1 MHEVLRVEN
10 LRKTF
15 PGVVAVDGLSFALG
29 KGELLSVLGENGAGK
44 STLTKMISGVLEPD
58 EGRILLDGREIRC
71 TSAHDAIRAGI
82 SMVYQELSMVGSMSI
97 AENIFANRQPINGI
111 GLIQT
116 GKLYRDTNGLMER
129 FNLRLNPRML
139 VKHLSMGQQQLIEI
153 LKAIS
158 QNPKVLILDEPTSSL
173 TETEVA
179 LLFGIIEML
188 KAEGMSFIYIT
199 HKLSEVFRLSDRVM
213 VMRDG
218 HYIDTKKPDEV
229 STMDLIQLMVGRQI
243 VDLYAGSHDR
253 GSVGEPYFQVR
264 GLSSPGLFKDVSF
277 QLRRGEILGFAGL
290 VGAGRT
296 EMARGIVGLEKL
308 SAGTVELEGRALPIR
323 SVSDAIRHGIAYV
336 TEDRKN
342 LGLYLNF
349 SIKANLVAP
358 SLDSFVSAGMMRTRA
373 IEAYCLEQVAHYNVK
388 TSTLT
393 QKIMSLSGGN
403 QQKCLLSLWMGTRPR
418 VLIFDEPT
426 RGVDVGAR
434 SEIYEKIREY
444 TAGGNGAIVV
454 SSDLPELIGICDRI
468 IVMYHGRVRGE
479 VLKDAFGE
487 KNILALA
494 SGLN

>member
-1 MHEVLRVEN
+1 MHEVLKVEN

-15 PGVVAVDGLSFALG
+15 PGVVAVDGLSFSLH

-58 EGRILLDGREIRC
+58 AGRILLDGREIRS

-97 AENIFANRQPINGI
+97 AENIFANRQPINAVGI
-111 GLIQT
+111 IQL
-116 GKLYRDTNGLMER
+116 GKLFRDTSELMQR
-129 FNLRLNPRML
+129 FDLHINPRTL

-173 TETEVA
+173 TETEVG
-179 LLFGIIEML
+179 LLFGIIKKL
-188 KAEGMSFIYIT
+188 KSEGMSFIYIT

-218 HYIDTKKPDEV
+218 RYIDTKKPDQV
-229 STMDLIQLMVGRQI
+229 NTMDLITLMVGREI
-243 VDLYAGSHDR
+243 MDLYSGSQAR
-253 GSVGEPYFQVR
+253 GAVGDCYFSVHGI
-264 GLSSPGLFKDVSF
+264 SSPGLFKDVSF
-277 QLRRGEILGFAGL
+277 SLRRGEILGVAGL

-308 SAGTVELEGRALPIR
+308 SAGTVELDGRKLALR
-323 SVSDAIRHGIAYV
+323 SVSDAIENGIAYV
-336 TEDRKN
+336 TEDRKT

-358 SLDSFVSAGMMRTRA
+358 SLDRFARAGLMRQKA
-373 IEAYCLEQVAHYNVK
+373 IDAYCQEQVEHFNVK
-388 TSTLT
+388 ASTLT
-393 QKIMSLSGGN
+393 QKVMSLSGGN

-444 TAGGNGAIVV
+444 TAAGNGAIVV
-454 SSDLPELIGICDRI
+454 SSDLPELLGICDRI

-479 VLKDAFGE
+479 VTKSDFGE

-494 SGLN
+494 SGVN